1 MYVLLQRHIIVA
13 VVEDRACGC
22 QRWSFSS
29 TRWLG
34 GSGSAVSNHRSDWII
49 IGPLDPVRTIVD
61 FSGIVIGLS
70 RGTVANHYMAI
81 PGFPSPGLLYQ
92 AVFNSWDDPPSRMN
106 KLNGGHFQ
114 CVPTDLM
121 WNTGRC
127 HFKREKL
134 VCKPTSGSCFCCFF
148 VPHELKI
155 FIFPAIFVV
164 DGFACHHFPLVA
176 AWWARAFF
184 YSPPSFFSDGSHSK
198 HPSLRS
204 SFWDWLKE
212 PAVNWHD
219 RPNYVLILL
228 IFKHI

>member
-1 MYVLLQRHIIVA
+1 MYVLLQKHIIAA

-34 GSGSAVSNHRSDWII
+34 GSGSAVSNHRGFFWDSHRII
-49 IGPLDPVRTIVD
+49 QRDCSQSLYGYIRVSITRV
-61 FSGIVIGLS
+61 
-70 RGTVANHYMAI
+70 TV
-81 PGFPSPGLLYQ
+81 PSSFQFVGW
-92 AVFNSWDDPPSRMN
+92 SS
-106 KLNGGHFQ
+106 HFQ

-134 VCKPTSGSCFCCFF
+134 VCKPTSGTCFCCFF
-148 VPHELKI
+148 VPHDLKI
-155 FIFPAIFVV
+155 FILPAIFVV

-184 YSPPSFFSDGSHSK
+184 HGPPSFSSDGSHSK
-198 HPSLRS
+198 HPSVRS

-219 RPNYVLILL
+219 RPNYVLIIL
-228 IFKHI
+228 ILI